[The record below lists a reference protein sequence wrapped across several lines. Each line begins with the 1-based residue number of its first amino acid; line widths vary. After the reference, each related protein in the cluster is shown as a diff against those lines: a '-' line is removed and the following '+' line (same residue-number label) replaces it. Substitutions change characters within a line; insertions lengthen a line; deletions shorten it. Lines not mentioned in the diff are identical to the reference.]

1 MIDGKIVYA
10 VSEEKFSRIK
20 STLQELQD
28 NYSNDEN
35 ISIFVEDYTA
45 DLQLGEVELKIFT
58 ETDDSNDY
66 RIWDDRDEKN
76 YYFKDPGEVINY
88 IIQAIGKFL
97 AERESD

>member
-1 MIDGKIVYA
+1 MKHPVEMNKIRKKKKD
-10 VSEEKFSRIK
+10 ELFIKKFSRIK

-58 ETDDSNDY
+58 GTDDSNDY

-76 YYFKDPGEVINY
+76 
-88 IIQAIGKFL
+88 
-97 AERESD
+97 